1 MITHLVKKYEFEN
14 VADYEAL
21 KETYASTEH
30 TIVELG
36 HIEEAD
42 NFSVDV
48 LCVNLE
54 AQPDDWAPY
63 ELSLDND
70 GVHIFD
76 GVPYII
82 E

>member
-48 LCVNLE
+48 
-54 AQPDDWAPY
+54 QPDDWAPY